1 MGDVVGEV
9 SVEVHGRS
17 STQGVPHNYHGL
29 FMCDRNLSL
38 SGGRCVRGET
48 AEERHTGTGLV
59 KW

>member
-1 MGDVVGEV
+1 MVGEV